1 MAKNEKN
8 IVTNS
13 ISLKS
18 KVNVD
23 SYYKELAEMDLL
35 WDYVKTYL
43 SEKFSTDDQFRKEI
57 FQIMYDNA
65 TKISPEL
72 EVFLLEKLIHS
83 LSYFN
88 EMLAEWNHQS
98 R

>member
-8 IVTNS
+8 IIPDSFN
-13 ISLKS
+13 LKS
-18 KVNVD
+18 KLNVN

-35 WDYVKTYL
+35 WDYVNTYL
-43 SEKFSTDDQFRKEI
+43 PEKFSTDDQFRKEI
-57 FQIMYDNA
+57 FQIMYENA
-65 TKISPEL
+65 SKVSPEL
-72 EVFLLEKLIHS
+72 EVFLLDKLIHS

-88 EMLAEWNHQS
+88 ELLTEWNHQS

>member
-1 MAKNEKN
+1 MAKNDKN
-8 IVTNS
+8 IAPKSFN
-13 ISLKS
+13 IKS
-18 KVNVD
+18 KVNIE

-35 WDYVKTYL
+35 WDYVNTYL
-43 SEKFSTDDQFRKEI
+43 PEKFSTDESFRKEI
-57 FQIMYDNA
+57 FQIIYENA

-72 EVFLLEKLIHS
+72 EVFLLDKLIHS

-88 EMLAEWNHQS
+88 EMLTEWNHQN

>member
-8 IVTNS
+8 IVPNS
-13 ISLKS
+13 FNLHS

-23 SYYKELAEMDLL
+23 TYYKELAEMDLL
-35 WDYVKTYL
+35 WDYVNTYL
-43 SEKFSTDDQFRKEI
+43 PEKFSSDDQFRKEI

-72 EVFLLEKLIHS
+72 EVFLLDKLIHS

-88 EMLAEWNHQS
+88 EMLAEWNLQN